1 MVIVVV
7 LVEGACVDARL
18 LREIF
23 PQVRTEIISG
33 LRSVP
38 KIDMNRVYPSRK

>member
-23 PQVRTEIISG
+23 PQVRTEIIIKWAEE
-33 LRSVP
+33 RA
-38 KIDMNRVYPSRK
+38 KNRHK